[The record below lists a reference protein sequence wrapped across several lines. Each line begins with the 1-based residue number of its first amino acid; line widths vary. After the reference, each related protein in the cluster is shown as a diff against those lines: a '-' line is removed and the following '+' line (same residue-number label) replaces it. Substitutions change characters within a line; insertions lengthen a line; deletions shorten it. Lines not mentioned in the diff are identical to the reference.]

1 MVHVIPVIPYFKM
14 ISKKVFLAP
23 SSFLAFIDRAHPMHE
38 QAAAFFRYFAQEAYH
53 LYADYPDLLEVYRVT
68 YNSISPS
75 LARDFMRTMSIAAI
89 NIIYP
94 EDADSKAA
102 LKALVT
108 YQSTDLT
115 YTNALMSVLA
125 YKRGIQ
131 QICTFEYL
139 HPLFGLTT
147 FYLPI

>member
-1 MVHVIPVIPYFKM
+1 M

-23 SSFLAFIDRAHPMHE
+23 SAFLAFIDRAHPMHE
-38 QAAAFFRYFAQEAYH
+38 QAFAFFRYFGQEGYT
-53 LYADYPDLLEVYRVT
+53 LFSDYPTIMEVYRVI
-68 YNSISPS
+68 YSAISPS
-75 LARDFMRTMSIAAI
+75 LARDFLRTMSITAM

-94 EDADSKAA
+94 EEADAKGA
-102 LKALVT
+102 LKALNT
-108 YQSTDLT
+108 YQTLDLT
-115 YTNALMSVLA
+115 YSNALMAVLA
-125 YKRGIQ
+125 YKRNIQ

>member
-1 MVHVIPVIPYFKM
+1 MV
-14 ISKKVFLAP
+14 SKRVYLAP

-38 QAAAFFRYFAQEAYH
+38 QAAAFFRFFGQEAYQ
-53 LYADYPDLLEVYRVT
+53 LYTDYPTIMEVYRAI
-68 YNSISPS
+68 YSGISPS
-75 LARDFMRTMSIAAI
+75 LARDFMRTMSISNM

-94 EDADSKAA
+94 EESDAKAA

-115 YTNALMSVLA
+115 YSNALMSVLA
-125 YKRGIQ
+125 YKRNIQ

-147 FYLPI
+147 YFLPI